1 MSVNNAVDTPRHG
14 SGTNGSEKYIN
25 CNAECEENK
34 KSKCSYTENVCSLEC
49 VFFLTTIFISLQK
62 ILLYRACL

>member
-34 KSKCSYTENVCSLEC
+34 KSKCSYTDSEEFQDLINAL
-49 VFFLTTIFISLQK
+49 
-62 ILLYRACL
+62 